1 MEIVNNVQP
10 LTIFEKK
17 LHQKCF
23 GCAFRIKKKSLDPD
37 FIYLNFQSPKI
48 KYEKPNGLSH
58 NFFWWETIVTL
69 KSATEISK
77 KRFDL
82 NISFT
87 LDLSTNCIQ
96 TSPSYFPPKAL
107 IIAEIDVFLD
117 LFSLR
122 RFLVK
127 ILKEMCKIRRKTIVA
142 MCGVW
147 RFRPKIRKIFRNTS
161 VAVSYFN

>member
-1 MEIVNNVQP
+1 MFQMCLQNQ
-10 LTIFEKK
+10 
-17 LHQKCF
+17 
-23 GCAFRIKKKSLDPD
+23 KKKKKITWPR
-37 FIYLNFQSPKI
+37 FYLPQFQSPKI

-58 NFFWWETIVTL
+58 KFFWWETIVTL

-82 NISFT
+82 NISFM

-96 TSPSYFPPKAL
+96 TSPNYFPPKAL

-122 RFLVK
+122 LFLVN
-127 ILKEMCKIRRKTIVA
+127 IHRKTIVA
-142 MCGVW
+142 MWGVW
-147 RFRPKIRKIFRNTS
+147 RFRPKIRKIFRNTF

>member
-1 MEIVNNVQP
+1 MFQMCLQNQ
-10 LTIFEKK
+10 
-17 LHQKCF
+17 
-23 GCAFRIKKKSLDPD
+23 KKKKKITWPR
-37 FIYLNFQSPKI
+37 FYLPQFQSPKI

-58 NFFWWETIVTL
+58 KFFWWETIVTL

-82 NISFT
+82 NISFM
-87 LDLSTNCIQ
+87 LDLSSNCIQ
-96 TSPSYFPPKAL
+96 TSPNYFPPKAL

-122 RFLVK
+122 LFLVN
-127 ILKEMCKIRRKTIVA
+127 ILKEICKIHRKTIVA

-147 RFRPKIRKIFRNTS
+147 RFRPKIRKIFRNTF